1 MKKFPLILDL
11 ETKHTFRDFVD
22 PKKLGVTV
30 VAVYDYQQDRSFV
43 FLENELNNLF
53 PLIERSSYL
62 IGYNIRSFDLPVLQP
77 YYPGDFSKMAVF
89 DILEDIKEKVGKRLA
104 LNDILQA
111 TLGLKKTG
119 HGLMAIHYYKEGKI
133 DQLKKYCLDD
143 VILTKK
149 IFDYGVKYSEIFY
162 LTTSGKQVIKV
173 DWKKYLEEQKDN
185 DTHLT
190 LPF

>member
-11 ETKHTFRDFVD
+11 ETKYTFRDFLQ
-22 PKKLGVTV
+22 PEKLGVTV
-30 VAVYDYQQDRSFV
+30 VAVFDYRQDQSFV
-43 FLENELNNLF
+43 FLEEELNQLF
-53 PLIERSSYL
+53 PLIEKSSYL
-62 IGYNIRSFDLPVLQP
+62 IGYNIRAFDLPVLQP
-77 YYPGDFSKMAVF
+77 YYPGDFSKMPVF

-119 HGLMAIHYYKEGKI
+119 HGLMAIDYYKEGKI
-133 DQLKKYCLDD
+133 NELKKYCLDD
-143 VILTKK
+143 VMLTKK
-149 IFDYGVKYSEIFY
+149 IFDYGVKNGEIFY
-162 LTTSGKQVIKV
+162 LTSSSKQAIKV
-173 DWKKYLEEQKDN
+173 DWKKYLEEQNDN